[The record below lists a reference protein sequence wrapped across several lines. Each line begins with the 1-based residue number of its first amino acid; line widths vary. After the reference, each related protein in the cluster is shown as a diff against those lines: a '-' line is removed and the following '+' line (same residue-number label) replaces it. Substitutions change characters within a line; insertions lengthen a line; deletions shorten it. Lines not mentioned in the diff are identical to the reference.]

1 METRAPFSFEII
13 GWHLVGWMDIDIDPD
28 RFETVVTEIT
38 INQIDRVAL
47 PYSIFQSMDTLPPA
61 DRKMVQE
68 FADQYVDEN
77 WHEICR
83 EYSESMRADRDDD

>member
-47 PYSIFQSMDTLPPA
+47 PYSIYQSMDTLPSA

-83 EYSESMRADRDDD
+83 EHAETMRADRDDD